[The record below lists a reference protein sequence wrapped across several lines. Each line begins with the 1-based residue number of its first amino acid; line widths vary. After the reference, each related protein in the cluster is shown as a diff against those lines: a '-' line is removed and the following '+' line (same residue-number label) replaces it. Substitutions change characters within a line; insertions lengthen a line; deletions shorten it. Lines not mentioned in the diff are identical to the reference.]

1 MMREWIV
8 AFLVILLSLPPI
20 LSAEQKSSPVWT
32 YKAGDGINSVSIS
45 GDGKLA
51 IAGGFERY
59 VWVFRN
65 DAAEPAW
72 RSRIGEEYSYINS
85 LAISSDGSY
94 FAVGCND
101 GRVALYR
108 WKEGT
113 ADLVWTYS
121 GAGKVSPYPRA
132 VAISGDGSW
141 VAVGMASGE
150 VALFSKDNNTPV
162 WMEKC
167 GRQVISVS
175 ISRNGRYV
183 VAATDNGAF
192 VFGSTGRIFS
202 SHTGFTTA
210 TAISDDGSVIAVG
223 NKEGKLRILDPSG
236 QTRREDLS
244 LEKCI
249 WSLDMSSDGRYL
261 VAAIGEQTGKIL
273 KCTLE
278 GEPSVLAETNLPA
291 SAVSI
296 SSDGLRVFAA
306 DAQNVYFFE
315 NDQRVWTSNVVK
327 GWDGNIECV
336 DLSDAG
342 QYMVACTARS
352 DTEHKV
358 YFFQATPLPPKEE
371 GGVGRI
377 NMILVAV
384 GLVVAILAIILI
396 LRRRISQEMVT

>member
-8 AFLVILLSLPPI
+8 AFLVVFLPLSPI

-32 YKAGDGINSVSIS
+32 YRAEDGINSVSIS

-65 DAAEPAW
+65 DTGEPAW

-85 LAISSDGSY
+85 LAISSDGLY

-101 GRVALYR
+101 GRVALYQ
-108 WKEGT
+108 WKAGT
-113 ADLVWTYS
+113 AELVWTYS
-121 GAGKVSPYPRA
+121 GREKVSPYPRA

-150 VALFSKDNNTPV
+150 VALFSKDNSTPV

-192 VFGSTGRIFS
+192 VFDSTGRIFS
-202 SHTGFTTA
+202 SRTGFTTA

-223 NKEGKLRILDPSG
+223 NREGKLRILDPSG
-236 QTRREDLS
+236 QTKREDLS
-244 LEKCI
+244 LERCI

-273 KCTLE
+273 KCALE
-278 GEPSVLAETNLPA
+278 GEPSVLAETDLPA

-315 NDQRVWTSNVVK
+315 NDQLIWRCKVVK

-342 QYMVACTARS
+342 QYMIACTSRS

-358 YFFQATPLPPKEE
+358 YFFQAAPLPPKEE
-371 GGVGRI
+371 GVGRI